1 MTSRTSSE
9 NGLLRKPRCLELLA
23 PARDLE
29 CGMAA
34 VRHGADAVYIGA
46 DRFGA
51 RAAAGNS
58 VEDIKALCDYAHRF
72 GARVYVTV
80 NTIIYEGELEDTQK
94 LITRLSH
101 VGVDAILVQDMATLR
116 MRQVAFDEVGYA
128 PAVHASTQTDNRTAE
143 KVRWLRSLG
152 FTRVVLA
159 REMSLEE
166 IRDIHKAVP
175 DVELEV
181 FVHGALCVSF
191 SGQCYASQHLFKRSA
206 NRGECAQMCRMKF
219 DLVDANGDVIVKD
232 RYLLSM
238 KDLCQVDHLEELA
251 DAGAVSFK
259 IEGRLKDADY
269 VKNVVSA
276 YSKRLDEI
284 VNRRPGDYCR
294 ASWGRVERGFEPDLR
309 RTFNRGYTDYFI
321 GRKAADNAAVSS
333 PHGRLVGKTGRD
345 AKVSA
350 AGLCTMFSPKAL
362 GEFVGT
368 VGEVRYGKK
377 GSLAVKAAH
386 GGARLAKPTFANG
399 DGLCFIN
406 ENHELVGFRVNLA
419 EGNRLWPFRMP
430 QGLKPGMSL
439 YRNNDVAFER
449 TLKTETTRRYVP
461 VGMRFAAT
469 ANGFS
474 LAMSFSANGT
484 KHEAEACVDFAHQEA
499 RVPQAA
505 NIRQQLSR
513 LGNTVYEA
521 ETITIDEGADR
532 WFVPSSVLAD
542 LRRKAVN
549 ALEETLNSRENV
561 AGGGSV
567 PEKAQCWSSEYRRY
581 PYLFNVSN
589 SESRGF
595 YDAHGIDVAQPAF
608 EVAEPRESVV
618 MQCRYCLRHELGH
631 CVRRGG
637 SKPTWKEPLTL
648 RLGDGTEFR
657 LDFRCDEC
665 QMNLHPVCH

>member
-1 MTSRTSSE
+1 MTSKTSSE
-9 NGLLRKPRCLELLA
+9 ERQVRRPRGLELLA

-34 VRHGADAVYIGA
+34 IRHGADAVYIGA

-58 VEDIKALCDYAHRF
+58 VEDVKALCDYAHRF
-72 GARVYVTV
+72 GAMVYVTV
-80 NTIIYEGELEDTQK
+80 NTIIFEGELEETRK
-94 LITRLSH
+94 LIMRLSH

-116 MRQVAFDEVGYA
+116 MRQMAFDEVGYA
-128 PAVHASTQTDNRTAE
+128 PALHASTQTDNRTAE

-166 IRDIHKAVP
+166 IRNIHKAVP

-181 FVHGALCVSF
+181 FVHGALCVSY
-191 SGQCYASQHLFKRSA
+191 SGQCYASQYLLGRSA
-206 NRGECAQMCRMKF
+206 NRGECAQVCRMKF

-232 RYLLSM
+232 RYLMSM
-238 KDLCQVDHLEELA
+238 KDLCQIAHLEELA
-251 DAGAVSFK
+251 DAGATSFK

-269 VKNVVSA
+269 VKNVVAA
-276 YSKRLDEI
+276 YSKRLDEM
-284 VNRRPGDYCR
+284 VSRRPGDYCR
-294 ASWGRVERGFEPDLR
+294 ASWGRVERSFEPDLR
-309 RTFNRGYTDYFI
+309 KTFNRGYTDYFI
-321 GRKAADNAAVSS
+321 NRQSVASSSDGKFARKA
-333 PHGRLVGKTGRD
+333 GRD
-345 AKVSA
+345 ANA
-350 AGLCTMFSPKAL
+350 FGAGLCTMFSPKAL

-368 VGEVRYGKK
+368 VADVRYGKK
-377 GSLAVKAAH
+377 AVITVRTARDGMRLM
-386 GGARLAKPTFANG
+386 GGCPTFANG
-399 DGLCFIN
+399 DGLCFVN
-406 ENHELVGFRVNLA
+406 ESHELVGFRVNLA

-430 QGLKPGMSL
+430 QGLKVGMSL

-449 TLKTETTRRYVP
+449 MLKADATRRYIP
-461 VGMRFAAT
+461 VDMRFGT
-469 ANGFS
+469 TENGFS
-474 LAMSFSANGT
+474 LAMAFRANGT
-484 KHEAEACVDFAHQEA
+484 ERKAEACVDFAHQEA
-499 RVPQAA
+499 RVPQAS

-521 ETITIDEGADR
+521 ENIAIDEGSDR

-549 ALEETLNSRENV
+549 ALDEQLVVKEE
-561 AGGGSV
+561 V
-567 PEKAQCWSSEYRRY
+567 PDDGVVPGKAQCWSPEYRRF

-589 SESRGF
+589 SEARGF
-595 YDAHGIDVAQPAF
+595 YDAHGIDIAQPAF
-608 EVAEPRESVV
+608 EVAQPHESVA
-618 MQCRYCLRHELGH
+618 MQCRYCVRHELGH

-637 SKPTWKEPLTL
+637 KKPTWKEPLTL

-657 LDFRCDEC
+657 LDFRCNEC